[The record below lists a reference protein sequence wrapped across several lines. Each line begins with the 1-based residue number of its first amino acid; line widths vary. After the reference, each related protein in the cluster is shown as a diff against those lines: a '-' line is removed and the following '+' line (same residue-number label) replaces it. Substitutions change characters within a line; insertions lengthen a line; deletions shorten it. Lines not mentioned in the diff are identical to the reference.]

1 MHNLLLH
8 FYLANR
14 NLAQVEYLTD
24 RYGLDI
30 FKERDEYG
38 HSPAHWMALNG
49 HASIA
54 R

>member
-1 MHNLLLH
+1 MESLSC
-8 FYLANR
+8 FR

-38 HSPAHWMALNG
+38 HSPAHWMALNV